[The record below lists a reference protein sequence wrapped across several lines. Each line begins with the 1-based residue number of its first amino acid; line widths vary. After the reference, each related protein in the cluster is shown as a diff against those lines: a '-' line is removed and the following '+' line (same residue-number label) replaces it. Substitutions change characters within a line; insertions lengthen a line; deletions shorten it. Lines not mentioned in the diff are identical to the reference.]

1 MGEAII
7 TEAEF
12 LSKLGYICYGTN
24 YRGKSLVEE
33 NERDVL
39 RAFVQLGWAIEQG
52 SKHKK
57 AVKNGYSI
65 AVTGRSKASG
75 DAKISIR
82 PILNTIKRLG
92 ERRVRLICIRNKKL
106 TYNF

>member
-1 MGEAII
+1 MSEPII

-12 LSKLGYICYGTN
+12 SNKLGFICYGRD

-33 NERDVL
+33 NERNVL
-39 RAFVQLGWAIEQG
+39 RAFTELGWAIKQG
-52 SKHKK
+52 STHKK

-65 AVTGRSKASG
+65 AITGRSKKAK
-75 DAKISIR
+75 DAKIAIR

-92 ERRVRLICIRNKKL
+92 ERRVRINYE
-106 TYNF
+106 T